1 MSYYNYNLDKAELIN
16 SYTKLKQN
24 INDTNPYDDTYK
36 SFDTIHT
43 ETSNIL
49 KKEHLIFII
58 TSTITTL
65 LTIYTLETI
74 LK

>member
-1 MSYYNYNLDKAELIN
+1 MSYYNYNLDKSDLIN
-16 SYTKLKQN
+16 SFTKVKQN
-24 INDTNPYDDTYK
+24 INDINPYDDTYK
-36 SFDTIHT
+36 SFDSIHT
-43 ETSNIL
+43 ETDNIL

-58 TSTITTL
+58 TSTITTF

>member
-1 MSYYNYNLDKAELIN
+1 MSYYNYNSDKVDLVN

-24 INDTNPYDDTYK
+24 INETNPYDDTYK

-43 ETSNIL
+43 ETDNIL
-49 KKEHLIFII
+49 KKEHLIFMI
-58 TSTITTL
+58 TGTITTF